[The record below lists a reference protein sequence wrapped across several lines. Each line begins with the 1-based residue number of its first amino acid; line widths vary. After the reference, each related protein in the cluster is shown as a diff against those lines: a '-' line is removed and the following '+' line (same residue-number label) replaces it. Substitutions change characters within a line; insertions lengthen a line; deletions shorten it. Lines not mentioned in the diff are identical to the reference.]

1 MNVYNQTA
9 SARGANQP
17 VAIASDV
24 SMNVYSQVSTTDDSS
39 SHDIHMN
46 VGSQSSITGDAC
58 SQTNKKLRSTVRP
71 PSQRHPQ
78 PIQIVYQ
85 ATITREHA
93 QPSEPVEYLQSGHQ
107 HGASIIHYNQMN
119 VCSQATNTGPTART
133 AIR

>member
-1 MNVYNQTA
+1 MSAASPPSQGMHAARRTRSLSAIRPSPWPTA
-9 SARGANQP
+9 
-17 VAIASDV
+17 AITA
-24 SMNVYSQVSTTDDSS
+24 
-39 SHDIHMN
+39 IR
-46 VGSQSSITGDAC
+46 
-58 SQTNKKLRSTVRP
+58 LRFTVRP

-133 AIR
+133 AFQADKIVVCN